1 MAFRSFSMKE
11 TEVKYMPKVGDRVQ
25 AQTRGINYNNGELG
39 EVVFVDRTKVS
50 ISTSR
55 GMIAVPLETFSTDF
69 RVMHRG

>member
-11 TEVKYMPKVGDRVQ
+11 TDVKYMPKVGDRVQ

-55 GMIAVPLETFSTDF
+55 GYFSVPLEVFTTDF

>member
-1 MAFRSFSMKE
+1 MAFRSFSMRE
-11 TEVKYMPKVGDRVQ
+11 TEIKYMPKVGDRVQ
-25 AQTRGINYNNGELG
+25 AQTRGANYNNGELG

-55 GMIAVPLETFSTDF
+55 GYFSIPLEVFTTDF